1 MEVPVT
7 YFPVVLDTTLIDL
20 SRLSLIVCE
29 MKVWLWKIIM
39 ENKV

>member
-7 YFPVVLDTTLIDL
+7 YFQVVLDTTLVDL
-20 SRLSLIVCE
+20 SRLSLIVYE
-29 MKVWLWKIIM
+29 IKVWLWKITM